1 MSASKGEDVTYHGVR
16 ILVDR
21 GLRFDWDVEVETAE
35 SGRQR
40 LADIVDAGALRA
52 CGALERPGMRW
63 MLPGEA
69 DNVAAALF
77 LHAFGLQ
84 TPNDV
89 AAWRA
94 RDPFVDVSM
103 LVTAYASVVLAQL
116 PYTNDWRMSR
126 ESVRNDIEILR
137 QFPVGATRP
146 PLSRLLSEHAKAR
159 YVVPRLVITAC
170 PGGHLVVEGCDRPV
184 ETTLMTP
191 VQNVASGEVGIAL
204 REVPSELAVA
214 EFRDDADRVLVQS
227 VTGPS
232 PLHGSDAAAAEAMSH
247 PVGDALRLANME
259 RWRIEHEGEVPA
271 PFKPWA
277 G

>member
-63 MLPGEA
+63 MLPGEHV
-69 DNVAAALF
+69 NVAAALF
-77 LHAFGLQ
+77 LHAWGLK
-84 TPNDV
+84 TEADV
-89 AAWRA
+89 AEWSAQRA
-94 RDPFVDVSM
+94 FVDVAD
-103 LVTAYASVVLAQL
+103 LVAEYAARVIMGL
-116 PYTNDWRMSR
+116 PYTNEWRMSP
-126 ESVRNDIEILR
+126 ENVKADVQLLR
-137 QFPVGATRP
+137 QFPRGAARWP
-146 PLSRLLSEHAKAR
+146 FCRLLSEHAKAR

-204 REVPSELAVA
+204 REVPSGLAVA

-259 RWRIEHEGEVPA
+259 RWRMEHEGEVPA